1 MHSNNNNKYTPPSFF
16 STLRVFSFPHVI
28 LLYSSIE
35 FLISIVPCINIIVC
49 CCCCRR
55 PGKYALLMKPR
66 LLLYAM
72 LGVPARQSHTAG
84 LLALGSSEGVHCP
97 WDH

>member
-16 STLRVFSFPHVI
+16 STLWVFSFPRVI
-28 LLYSSIE
+28 LLYPSIE
-35 FLISIVPCINIIVC
+35 FLISIVPFINIVR
-49 CCCCRR
+49 CCRR
-55 PGKYALLMKPR
+55 PSKYALLMKPR
-66 LLLYAM
+66 LLLFAM